1 MTYSM
6 ARFSP
11 ASSQPVETDLIKIIQ
26 ATTESI
32 ILDTSLAKLIS
43 RRREKKAAD
52 DRAKRSVKLVM
63 ELIGPDSETEATS
76 VTKSNMFE
84 KVITRFLKFVGKQ
97 VFKRIIR
104 PVFEFAA
111 RAAMNI
117 VRFAI
122 RSLVRYAIVP
132 AIEAIVAL
140 AVANPITAGVV
151 AALAVAGGGYWI
163 WKKFFSEEAKVQQGE
178 LPAEEARTAGSI
190 TPSEDDI
197 IGDTNYT
204 APTIVER
211 FQTTVATVAEKAA
224 TAYTKVK
231 EFVLGGTSSKYESA
245 KGGAGTI
252 SSGTGDYGGMSYGLY
267 QLSSNQGSVDAFLTA
282 SGYDKQFK
290 GLTVGTPEFNAK
302 WKQLAAT
309 DPGFATA
316 QHDYAKTTYY
326 DKQLK
331 HLKDHKVD
339 LSTRGPAIQDAIWST
354 AVQFGGKTSLILEA
368 LKGKDYQTLSDAD
381 IIKLIQGYKR
391 DNLEGLFKKS
401 SEKVRAGVRKRID
414 AEEKDLLAL
423 DSKAQTQQLAGQQ
436 KLKEGIS
443 VDKQASVQGA
453 PAAGA
458 ATSSTS
464 EFAKPDREIVR
475 GKGKALIGVS

>member
-52 DRAKRSVKLVM
+52 ERAKRSVKLVM
-63 ELIGPDSETEATS
+63 ELIGSDSETEAAS
-76 VTKSNMFE
+76 ITKSNMFK

-132 AIEAIVAL
+132 AIEAVVAL

-151 AALAVAGGGYWI
+151 ATLAVAGGGYWV
-163 WKKFFSEEAKVQQGE
+163 WKKFFSDEVKPQEVAAAKEEQGE
-178 LPAEEARTAGSI
+178 ELMEPMESQEAEAPIDLRTGPQARLPSIQPEVEPEVYQKTFSDYIAAPVKAIENII
-190 TPSEDDI
+190 TPSNKKGKKSKFTGFGADVDAYIREGSQMFGLPEDEFR
-197 IGDTNYT
+197 GFVRMEAGWTG
-204 APTIVER
+204 AMSPT
-211 FQTTVATVAEKAA
+211 
-224 TAYTKVK
+224 
-231 EFVLGGTSSKYESA
+231 
-245 KGGAGTI
+245 GAI
-252 SSGTGDYGGMSYGLY
+252 GTG
-267 QLSSNQGSVDAFLTA
+267 
-282 SGYDKQFK
+282 QFIQS
-290 GLTVGTPEFNAK
+290 T
-302 WKQLAAT
+302 WDQLAAT
-309 DPGFATA
+309 EDGKKIGMTKIGKRFRTPEDPRFDKRVNTLATA
-316 QHDYAKTTYY
+316 
-326 DKQLK
+326 
-331 HLKDHKVD
+331 
-339 LSTRGPAIQDAIWST
+339 
-354 AVQFGGKTSLILEA
+354 
-368 LKGKDYQTLSDAD
+368 
-381 IIKLIQGYKR
+381 
-391 DNLEGLFKKS
+391 
-401 SEKVRAGVRKRID
+401 
-414 AEEKDLLAL
+414 LLARENKKL
-423 DSKAQTQQLAGQQ
+423 LEKAKLPVTGENLYMMHNIGPGIIDVMLGKPASEATLKAMRLNGMTSKMTAADFLVYQ
-436 KLKEGIS
+436 KGRFNVAYKEANQSTSISSPIAMKPGIA

-453 PAAGA
+453 PVAGA